1 MAPRV
6 NVEEGPSLTSWELAD
21 AALGHIRE
29 HTAIAD
35 KLEAEKELLIKEVK
49 DKYDGRIKER
59 RASAATCA
67 KALAEFAEVHRTE
80 FGAIKSRQLSNGV
93 IGFRQGT
100 GTLETLKKMTW
111 AKVLLTIK
119 ASRAWAAKYLRVKEE
134 VNRAAILDALRGGTL
149 KPADAQKMGVYMDQ
163 SEAFFYEINAE
174 PAATIPA
181 AKAG

>member
-35 KLEAEKELLIKEVK
+35 RLESEKDLLIQNIK
-49 DKYDGRIKER
+49 DQYDGRIKER

-67 KALAEFAEVHRTE
+67 KALAEFAEVHRGE
-80 FGAIKSRQLSNGV
+80 FGPVKSRQLSNGV

-119 ASRAWAAKYLRVKEE
+119 ASRAWTAKFLRVKEE
-134 VNRAAILDALRGGTL
+134 VNKIAILDALRGGTL

-163 SEAFFYEINAE
+163 SETFFYEVTTE
-174 PAATIPA
+174 PAAQIPA